1 MTLVKNNN
9 SNSFIED
16 QYKLQTCFFDYY
28 SEYNLSVLF
37 LFYLS
42 KEIIWVL
49 QHLLELFKTQVSVLL
64 HK

>member
-16 QYKLQTCFFDYY
+16 QYKLKTCLFFYYY
-28 SEYNLSVLF
+28 SEYNFPVLF

-42 KEIIWVL
+42 KEII
-49 QHLLELFKTQVSVLL
+49 
-64 HK
+64 